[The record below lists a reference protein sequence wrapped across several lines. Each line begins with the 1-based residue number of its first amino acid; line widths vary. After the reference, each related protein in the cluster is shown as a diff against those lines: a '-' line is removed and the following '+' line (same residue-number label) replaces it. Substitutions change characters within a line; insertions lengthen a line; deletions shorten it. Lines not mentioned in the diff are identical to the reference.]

1 MELNDRQYKRIAL
14 WLDGEGP
21 RMRRGASGSPEP
33 LELTPAELAVAQQ
46 LLRDGA
52 ELAGALE
59 VAPPPEAVQ
68 AALDRIESRLN
79 RRGARV
85 LRFAAPA
92 LAAAAAVLL
101 AFIVLR
107 PGIPQPGGRPVRP
120 VLPADQLAQVYDQ
133 ADGNGDLDMIS
144 SRLDQLAAD
153 IVVRVPASVLEA
165 KIDDLQRSVDAFW
178 LNDTEQWPDEVY

>member
-1 MELNDRQYKRIAL
+1 
-14 WLDGEGP
+14 
-21 RMRRGASGSPEP
+21 MRRVASESPEP
-33 LELTPAELAVAQQ
+33 LKLTPAELAVAEQ

-92 LAAAAAVLL
+92 LAAAAVLL

-107 PGIPQPGGRPVRP
+107 PGIPQPGGRPVRHI
-120 VLPADQLAQVYDQ
+120 LPADQLAQVYDQ

-144 SRLDQLAAD
+144 SRLDELAAD
-153 IVVRVPASVLEA
+153 IAVPVPASVLEA

-178 LNDTEQWPDEVY
+178 LNDTEQWPGEVY